1 MPATKYLLN
10 TFSNEAKMKTYLHGT
25 EPPGLD
31 VVTIVQAHPHNFV

>member
-1 MPATKYLLN
+1 MPATKYYEY
-10 TFSNEAKMKTYLHGT
+10 FFDEDKMKTYLHGT